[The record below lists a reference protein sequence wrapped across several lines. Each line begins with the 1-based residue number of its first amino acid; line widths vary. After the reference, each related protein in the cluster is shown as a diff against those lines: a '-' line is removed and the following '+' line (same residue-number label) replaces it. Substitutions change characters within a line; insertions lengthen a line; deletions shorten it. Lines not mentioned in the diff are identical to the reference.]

1 MAGERGNTVLRLLDR
16 WAGIPLVFAAGLTHR
31 KRKTPPAVLRRVGVL
46 CLGCIGDL
54 VLLSGPLADLAAA
67 HPDCR
72 ITMFCSQANAGLAPM
87 LPIEAE
93 VVTLPIKNPL
103 RAIAMIRAR
112 GPFDTW
118 LDSSQWPRIGAALTL
133 AARAAY
139 TVGFSSPGQHR
150 HYVYDAVVPH
160 ERTRHELEN
169 FRALLANLGVT
180 GNNPPQLKLRKE
192 PRPSLPGGWPD
203 GPFAVLHMF
212 PGGVRSHLKMWPREN
227 WAELV
232 RALMARGLTLL
243 FSGASADA
251 LHAAELAAELAS
263 PQARSIAGASLEAT
277 AHALA
282 GAAVTISVNTGIMHM
297 AAALDSP
304 LVALNGPTSI
314 ERWGPVT
321 QPGRGEALSSSRT
334 CAPCLHLGFE
344 YGCAQ
349 GGCMADITVEAVLAA
364 ADRLLA
370 ISCQRATG

>member
-16 WAGIPLVFAAGLTHR
+16 WAGVPLVLLAGLAHR
-31 KRKTPPAVLRRVGVL
+31 KRAAPPAVLRRVGVL

-72 ITMFCSQANAGLAPM
+72 ITAFCSQANAGLAPM
-87 LPIEAE
+87 LPIAAE

-112 GPFDTW
+112 GSFDVW

-139 TVGFSSPGQHR
+139 TVGFSSPGQQR
-150 HYVYDAVVPH
+150 HHAYDAVVPH

-169 FRALLANLGVT
+169 FRALLANLGVA
-180 GNNPPQLKLRKE
+180 GNNPTQLKLRKE
-192 PRPSLPGGWPD
+192 PRPPLPGGWPD

-212 PGGVRSHLKMWPREN
+212 PGGARSHLKRWPREN
-227 WAELV
+227 WTGLA
-232 RALMARGLTLL
+232 RALMERGLTLL

-251 LHAAELAAELAS
+251 PHAAELAAELAS

-277 AHALA
+277 EHALA
-282 GAAVTISVNTGIMHM
+282 EAALTISVNTGIMHM

-304 LVALNGPTSI
+304 LVALNGPTSVA
-314 ERWGPVT
+314 RWGPVT
-321 QPGRGEALSSSRT
+321 RPGRGEALQSPRT

-370 ISCQRATG
+370 ISSQRATE